1 MTNLL
6 YNSLIDIL
14 QLYMLEASTYRYRNE
29 KHSLLDGGLK
39 NTTFPKKQNYSCGTV
54 GIQPDMNVADNVQI
68 KAFHGTNCKF
78 HGKILGNEV
87 LQSYIEKLCKLKR
100 K

>member
-14 QLYMLEASTYRYRNE
+14 KLYMLEASTYRYRNE

-39 NTTFPKKQNYSCGTV
+39 TKHFQKKQHYSCGTV
-54 GIQPDMNVADNVQI
+54 GIQPDIDVADNVQK
-68 KAFHGTNCKF
+68 KACHGTNCKF

-87 LQSYIEKLCKLKR
+87 LQSYIETLCKIKR